1 MNLHRPDVVFDCNI
15 FLQAL
20 TRGTGPAAEALRRVE
35 RNEVTLYVSR
45 RTLRELRA
53 VLAYPE
59 IREKNPHVT
68 DSMVDEF
75 VERIAYRGVLVRD
88 VPHVVQFPR
97 DPHDEPY
104 LDLVAAV
111 RADFLVTRD
120 RDLLDL
126 ATDHAT
132 EAKEFRQRFP
142 SLKIVGPV
150 GFLYELDSKEKK
162 S

>member
-1 MNLHRPDVVFDCNI
+1 MNPLRPDVVFDCNI
-15 FLQAL
+15 FLQAV
-20 TRGTGPAAEALRRVE
+20 TRASGPAAEALRRVE
-35 RNEVTLYVSR
+35 RSEVTLYLSR
-45 RTLRELRA
+45 PVLRELRA

-59 IREKNPHVT
+59 IRAKNPLVT
-68 DSMVDEF
+68 DPIVNEF
-75 VERIAYRGVLVRD
+75 VVRVAYRGVLVRV
-88 VPHVVQFPR
+88 VPHVVRFPR
-97 DPHDEPY
+97 DPHDEAY

-126 ATDHAT
+126 ATDHTT

-150 GFLYELDSKEKK
+150 EFLHALDGGK
-162 S
+162 